1 MNLHKEVSAKA
12 QKMLTAAQL
21 EDPSIRA
28 FLESISGYCD
38 SVAEEKMHTEEA
50 LVKAKMIAEHS
61 AKAKSNFLSVMSH
74 EIRSPLN
81 AIIGFIHLLSSEEY
95 LPDQEEYIRAISVS
109 SANLLSLINDILD
122 FSRIDEGRIEF
133 NSTRIALR
141 ELVEKIKLSNSFAAN
156 DRGNELTVEYGA
168 DLPGFVQCDE
178 VRLSQILNNLVSN
191 AVKFTHRGKVTIEV
205 TKQGETANRETIR
218 FVVKDT
224 GIGIAPQSQGRIF
237 ERFTQANSDIDRR
250 YGGSGLGLAI
260 VKKLLQLQ
268 GSDIYVESELGK
280 GSIFSFSLD
289 MGKDIVAPPSTEPIS
304 EEVQADLTGVRI
316 LLVEDM
322 PFNQLMA
329 TAMLKQWNAVVDLAD
344 NGQIAVDLCQQHKYD
359 LVLMDLQMPVMD
371 GISAVKAIRCFDSHI
386 PVIALTASASVEMQ
400 DEIRRSGFHEYIA
413 KPFTPSNLYMK
424 IKKCLMA

>member
-1 MNLHKEVSAKA
+1 
-12 QKMLTAAQL
+12 
-21 EDPSIRA
+21 
-28 FLESISGYCD
+28 
-38 SVAEEKMHTEEA
+38 
-50 LVKAKMIAEHS
+50 
-61 AKAKSNFLSVMSH
+61 
-74 EIRSPLN
+74 
-81 AIIGFIHLLSSEEY
+81 
-95 LPDQEEYIRAISVS
+95 VS

>member
-1 MNLHKEVSAKA
+1 
-12 QKMLTAAQL
+12 
-21 EDPSIRA
+21 
-28 FLESISGYCD
+28 
-38 SVAEEKMHTEEA
+38 
-50 LVKAKMIAEHS
+50 
-61 AKAKSNFLSVMSH
+61 
-74 EIRSPLN
+74 
-81 AIIGFIHLLSSEEY
+81 
-95 LPDQEEYIRAISVS
+95 
-109 SANLLSLINDILD
+109 
-122 FSRIDEGRIEF
+122 
-133 NSTRIALR
+133 
-141 ELVEKIKLSNSFAAN
+141 
-156 DRGNELTVEYGA
+156 
-168 DLPGFVQCDE
+168 
-178 VRLSQILNNLVSN
+178 
-191 AVKFTHRGKVTIEV
+191 
-205 TKQGETANRETIR
+205 
-218 FVVKDT
+218 VKDT

-322 PFNQLMA
+322 PFNHLMA